1 MAEEKGRLR
10 RLVVLSGTSGT
21 DISRVLSFVEK
32 ELGVT
37 TAKFEDY
44 VEEAFRAP
52 IYHVAELLLVS
63 YRNAAEKFRKAYQA
77 MIEDLSRSEEAVV
90 AAHLAYY
97 RRSNVVISP
106 LVEGLIRLSGSTRI
120 SVIDYVDDYYHILY
134 RLAERV
140 ARGKTPEVT
149 GFQVLDP
156 AGLLYWRSTHHSLTQ
171 LLSLHG
177 VETVIYASKH
187 SSEGHRRLIAKL
199 LGRPAGEGKGYETVY
214 VSHPIT
220 KVRSR
225 AAEQGIPLSQHPDA
239 LDIENFKKN
248 LEERCPHL
256 VVYSP
261 TTIDELI
268 PGRNGEPLATRIDEE
283 NRWPHFSNGIHSYHY
298 PVDLASELFDRT
310 IYPVDR
316 TIKNKGYLE
325 FLRAEIEASI
335 ERRDLGYVAQA
346 DYIVAY
352 RPTMYGQQH
361 MGVETEIKTAIA
373 TAKPVYSV
381 IPPEERRIP
390 YTLFRFEYP
399 LSSLEELAQVLH
411 C

>member
-1 MAEEKGRLR
+1 VATAEGPE

-21 DISRVLSFVEK
+21 DVSRVLSFAEK
-32 ELGVT
+32 ELGVA

-44 VEEAFRAP
+44 VEDAFRAP

-63 YRNAAEKFRKAYQA
+63 YTAAAEKFRRAYEA
-77 MIEDLSRSEEAVV
+77 MVRNLSGAREAVIG
-90 AAHLAYY
+90 AHLAYY

-106 LVEGLIRLSGSTRI
+106 LVESLIRLTSRGAKVA
-120 SVIDYVDDYYHILY
+120 VIDYVDDFYHILY

-140 ARGKTPEVT
+140 TRGRTPEVT

-156 AGLLYWRSTHHSLTQ
+156 AGLLYWRSTHHSIVQ

-177 VETVIYASKH
+177 VETVVYASKH
-187 SSEGHRRLIAKL
+187 SGAGHARLIAKL
-199 LGRPAGEGKGYETVY
+199 LGRRTEDGKRYETVY

-220 KVRSR
+220 RVREK
-225 AAEQGIPLSQHPDA
+225 AAKEGVPLSRHPDA
-239 LDIENFKKN
+239 LDIEEFKKM
-248 LEERCPHL
+248 LEERCPHI

-268 PGRNGEPLATRIDEE
+268 PGEQGEPLATKITREK
-283 NRWPHFSNGIHSYHY
+283 RWPHFDNGIHAYPY
-298 PVDLASELFDRT
+298 PVDLASSLFDKT

-316 TIKNKGYLE
+316 TIGNPGYLE
-325 FLRAEIEASI
+325 FLKAEIEASI

-373 TAKPVYSV
+373 TAKPVYSI
-381 IPPEERRIP
+381 IPPEERSIS

-399 LSSLEELAQVLH
+399 LSSLDELVNVLH